1 MFSKLK
7 KIGNKA
13 KIILFSAMMSAIMT
27 VTAFASET
35 GQSSDVSAIT
45 DSLSTGISDT
55 KTTFLAILGVVVAGA
70 MGFFAIKYAVSQ
82 GIGFFSKISKKG

>member
-7 KIGNKA
+7 KMGNKA
-13 KIILFSAMMSAIMT
+13 KVVLFSALMSALMS
-27 VTAFASET
+27 VSAFAAET
-35 GQSSDVSAIT
+35 TGSDVSAIT

-55 KTTFLAILGVVVAGA
+55 KSTFLTILGVVVAGA